1 MPSVRPTLQEALDTL
16 DQLKAKSAAADT
28 VEGDLVL
35 FLSDWTAKVCNAI
48 DADAKAIDAYY
59 TILLT
64 SLKSLDAELMARV
77 SVIRQSDAVLADPSN
92 YWISVIN
99 VGRHFMLD
107 DVMGDTLQDNDCV
120 GNVIGRLMLVG
131 DVMGLEPA
139 SIALPV
145 RSAESAT
152 IHTLIGRYFH
162 EKLAGMS
169 TPSTMLV
176 ESPSLA
182 LQEAKESDAHKT
194 ENDEYFLLD
203 DPKVHGKS
211 KMKKAFCE
219 PGNVEF
225 CPPIVVSFAFADG
238 GEIAIS
244 RSEENGGDVTYTQ
257 QADMEA
263 DFQSGALHP
272 GDLKAAAFGI
282 MVTTLTRLAD
292 GIKADP
298 DTAKAGK
305 CLKQAEKKAAKSK
318 KGGGKK

>member
-1 MPSVRPTLQEALDTL
+1 
-16 DQLKAKSAAADT
+16 
-28 VEGDLVL
+28 
-35 FLSDWTAKVCNAI
+35 
-48 DADAKAIDAYY
+48 
-59 TILLT
+59 
-64 SLKSLDAELMARV
+64 
-77 SVIRQSDAVLADPSN
+77 
-92 YWISVIN
+92 
-99 VGRHFMLD
+99 MLD

-139 SIALPV
+139 SIALPA

-162 EKLAGMS
+162 EKLAAMS
-169 TPSTMLV
+169 TPSTILV

-182 LQEAKESDAHKT
+182 LQEAKESDAHRT

-219 PGNVEF
+219 PGNVDF
-225 CPPIVVSFAFADG
+225 CPPIVTSFAFAAG

-244 RSEENGGDVTYTQ
+244 RSEENGGDVTYTR

-282 MVTTLTRLAD
+282 MVATLTRLAD

-298 DTAKAGK
+298 DAAKAGK